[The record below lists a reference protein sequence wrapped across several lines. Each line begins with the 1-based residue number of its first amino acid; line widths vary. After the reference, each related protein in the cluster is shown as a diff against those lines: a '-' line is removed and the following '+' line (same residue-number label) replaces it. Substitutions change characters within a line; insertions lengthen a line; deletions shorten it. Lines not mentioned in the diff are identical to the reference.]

1 MPWAR
6 ASLTY
11 APRLLPTPQA
21 AAYLGI
27 SATKLRDL
35 PLRPKRLDGK
45 VVYDRL
51 DLDSYADALPLDGEA
66 AWPPA
71 EEERNSC
78 DEVFGT

>member
-1 MPWAR
+1 MAWAR

-21 AAYLGI
+21 AAYLGV
-27 SATKLRDL
+27 SATKLLDL
-35 PLRPKRLDGK
+35 PIRPKQLGGK

-51 DLDSYADALPLDGEA
+51 DLDAYADALLYQGDKPEGEG
-66 AWPPA
+66 
-71 EEERNSC
+71 RNSC